1 MNFRKSSE
9 LRFAINSFFN
19 LNHPKS
25 SFKFSLLLNSTKS
38 ICFSPLLF
46 MSLDFDLVK
55 KICINKFVIH
65 DLWWQF
71 KCGNVIISFATYYMR
86 RPSILPFLYL
96 FVSIFFQIIYLYI
109 ICLFIIE
116 LTLFFLWKISSHY
129 QSQSSYIY
137 IIFSYVLYYVKF
149 IFKMEGI
156 YTL

>member
-1 MNFRKSSE
+1 MNFQKSSE

-86 RPSILPFLYL
+86 RPSILSFFIFVCLDIFPDDL
-96 FVSIFFQIIYLYI
+96 FRYPR
-109 ICLFIIE
+109 LFIIE